1 MQNTAA
7 GVTGQRDMGV
17 KEVSYKDVLA
27 FKKNTIFPYVLSNG
41 TLHFNRLH
49 LYIIIQAP
57 EVPNHR

>member
-27 FKKNTIFPYVLSNG
+27 FKKNTISIRFVKWNTSFQSTTSLYHHTG
-41 TLHFNRLH
+41 T
-49 LYIIIQAP
+49 
-57 EVPNHR
+57 